1 MKNNVIVY
9 GYTGEYAVYPK
20 IQIYCDDKLIGEVS
34 HRDSFDFRV
43 EDDCV
48 LVFKCSIR
56 KAKIKVY
63 KDKINKISLEF
74 NRFTGSLK
82 AKYI

>member
-1 MKNNVIVY
+1 M
-9 GYTGEYAVYPK
+9 
-20 IQIYCDDKLIGEVS
+20 
-34 HRDSFDFRV
+34 
-43 EDDCV
+43 
-48 LVFKCSIR
+48 
-56 KAKIKVY
+56 AKIKVY